1 MTVTAIIEFTTDEI
15 DKSDLSMLEVRA
27 RGMRNY
33 HKGGGEA
40 LHVERQV
47 SGPARRT
54 LPTHRPNGSHT
65 QTTDLTPFAARAS
78 VSDCVPLLTHPLFG
92 RSAARMRDHLRASQ

>member
-1 MTVTAIIEFTTDEI
+1 MPGAITVTVTNEFTIAEV

-33 HKGGGEA
+33 HKGGGPA

-47 SGPARRT
+47 SGRVRQV
-54 LPTHRPNGSHT
+54 LPT
-65 QTTDLTPFAARAS
+65 L
-78 VSDCVPLLTHPLFG
+78 
-92 RSAARMRDHLRASQ
+92 

>member
-1 MTVTAIIEFTTDEI
+1 MTVTDINEVTTNEV
-15 DKSDLSMLEVRA
+15 DKSDPSMLEVRA

-33 HKGGGEA
+33 HKGGGPA

-54 LPTHRPNGSHT
+54 LPT
-65 QTTDLTPFAARAS
+65 L
-78 VSDCVPLLTHPLFG
+78 
-92 RSAARMRDHLRASQ
+92 

>member
-1 MTVTAIIEFTTDEI
+1 MTVTDINEVTTNEV

-33 HKGGGEA
+33 RKGGGEA

-47 SGPARRT
+47 SGPARQV
-54 LPTHRPNGSHT
+54 LPT
-65 QTTDLTPFAARAS
+65 L
-78 VSDCVPLLTHPLFG
+78 
-92 RSAARMRDHLRASQ
+92 